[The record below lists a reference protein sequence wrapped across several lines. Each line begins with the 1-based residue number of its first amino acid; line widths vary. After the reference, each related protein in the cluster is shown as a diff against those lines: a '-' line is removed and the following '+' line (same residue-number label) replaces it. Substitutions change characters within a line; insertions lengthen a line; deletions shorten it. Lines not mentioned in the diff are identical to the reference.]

1 MSKDFANKSKLS
13 KATFGLEDKR
23 LHAFLDEYELINLDK
38 FGRFTKPIPGFVPAL
53 LAWIFFL
60 VFPLILLIDWKTR
73 PVEIVG
79 EDIVRLYLPIFFAT
93 IIFGMNQRFLIVKLF
108 FRRKIKTYIGANL
121 LLIIFI
127 IGLRELI
134 LNVFLQSPNGSLYSI
149 YIKGEAE
156 YQLGNIVLSIVVFLV
171 FTLIICL
178 LNISFRVSANHTRFA
193 YWVRQKQNEILQS
206 DLAFLKMQLSP
217 HFLFNTLNN
226 IAALM
231 DIDAKKAQNG
241 IMQLSS
247 LLRTILYETK
257 GDMISLKSEV
267 MILEKYIELEKL
279 RFGSNVD
286 CQIEVFLENDQIEIV
301 PLLLMPLVE
310 NAVKHGVHPIHPSKI
325 SICIQEKN
333 GVLLCRIENSMFPRK
348 KGPENVGGIGLSNMQ
363 KRLDCFYPNHYKYN
377 ITRQGEMYLASLEID
392 LL

>member
-1 MSKDFANKSKLS
+1 MTKDIVHKSKPS
-13 KATFGLEDKR
+13 KPTFGFEDKR
-23 LHAFLDEYELINLDK
+23 LHAFLHEYELINLDK
-38 FGRFTKPIPGFVPAL
+38 FGRFTKPIPSFVPAL

-60 VFPLILLIDWKTR
+60 VFPLILLIDWKSR

-79 EDIVRLYLPIFFAT
+79 DDIVRLYLPILFAA

-108 FRRKIKTYIGANL
+108 FMRKIKSYIGANL

-134 LNVFLQSPNGSLYSI
+134 LNILLQSPNGSLYSI
-149 YIKGEAE
+149 YIKGEAG
-156 YQLGNIVLSIVVFLV
+156 YRLGTIILSIVAFLL

-231 DIDAKKAQNG
+231 DIDVKKAQNG
-241 IMQLSS
+241 ILQISS

-257 GDMISLKSEV
+257 DDMISLKSEV

-279 RFGSNVD
+279 RFGSNVN
-286 CQIEVFLENDQIEIV
+286 CQIEVSLENDQIEIV

-325 SICIQEKN
+325 FICIKEKN
-333 GVLLCRIENSMFPRK
+333 GLLMCRVENSMFPRK
-348 KGPENVGGIGLSNMQ
+348 NSPRNVGGIGLSNMQ
-363 KRLDCFYPNHYKYN
+363 KRLDCFYPNRYKYK
-377 ITRQGEMYLASLEID
+377 IAHEGEMYFSSLEID
-392 LL
+392 LS

>member
-1 MSKDFANKSKLS
+1 MTKNLVHTSKPSKP
-13 KATFGLEDKR
+13 TFGFEDKR
-23 LHAFLDEYELINLDK
+23 LHAFLHEYELINLDK
-38 FGRFTKPIPGFVPAL
+38 FGISTKPIPSFVPAL

-60 VFPLILLIDWKTR
+60 VFPLILLIDWKSR

-79 EDIVRLYLPIFFAT
+79 DDIVRLYLPIFFAA

-108 FRRKIKTYIGANL
+108 FMRKIKAYIGANL

-134 LNVFLQSPNGSLYSI
+134 LNVLLQSPNGSLYSI
-149 YIKGEAE
+149 YIKGEAG
-156 YQLGNIVLSIVVFLV
+156 YRLGNIILSIVAFLL

-231 DIDAKKAQNG
+231 DIDVKKAQNG
-241 IMQLSS
+241 ILQISS

-257 GDMISLKSEV
+257 DDMISLKSEV
-267 MILEKYIELEKL
+267 MILEKYMELEKL

-286 CQIEVFLENDQIEIV
+286 CRMEISLENDQIEIV

-325 SICIQEKN
+325 FICIEEKN
-333 GVLLCRIENSMFPRK
+333 RHLLCRVENSMFPRK
-348 KGPENVGGIGLSNMQ
+348 NSPGNVGGIGLSNMQ
-363 KRLDCFYPNHYKYN
+363 KRLDCFYPDRYKYN
-377 ITRQGEMYLASLEID
+377 ITHEGEMYLASLEID
-392 LL
+392 LS